1 MMRDFKFSR
10 RNSGKN
16 LNLEEPE
23 NVPVNANLRE
33 SSVARITTDSHS
45 RPPLNTIQEP
55 LQNPS
60 KPDQESGFK
69 SSKIYRTPTKPKVR
83 YPESGMPMRTPEKQ
97 GVLARNRNGWG
108 QDSRDD
114 GRIGNVNTPRSCRT
128 SGRTSSVFGEPNST
142 QSTPTKSVSKPPNPG
157 LVYGGNSRPPIG
169 GGVRMCNF
177 AALSK
182 GIPVTCNTSTNVNA
196 IEVPHFDLRED
207 PSFWMDHN
215 VQVLIRIRP
224 LNGMEI
230 GTQGYSRCLKQES
243 AQCLTWVGHP
253 ETRFTFDH
261 VACETINQETLF
273 KMVGLP
279 MVENCLSGYNSC
291 MFAYGQT
298 GSGKTHTM
306 LGEIND
312 LEVKPSPY
320 RGMTPRIFEFL
331 FARIVAEE
339 ESRRDERL
347 TYNCK
352 CSFLE
357 IYNEQIT
364 DLLDPSSTNLQLRED
379 VKKGVYVENLTE
391 FEVHTVND
399 ILKLLSQGSANRRVA
414 STNMNRES
422 SRSHSVFTC
431 VIESRWEK
439 DSTSNLR
446 FARLNL
452 VDLAGSERQK
462 SSGAEGERL
471 KEAASINKSLSTLG
485 HVIMVLVD
493 GANARTRHVP
503 YRDSRLTFLLQDSL
517 GGNSKTMIIANVS
530 PSISSAIETLNTL
543 KFAQRAK
550 LIQNNAVINE
560 DASGDVTALQHQIRL
575 LKEELAILKRYNIS
589 RSLTF
594 SSNDVEETRQEH
606 ENCSNAS
613 SVEMNM
619 LKFDN
624 MLGDEGKVLRV
635 SSKQLKSLET
645 SLNGALRREQSTEN
659 SIKQLEAEIEQLN
672 CLVRQREEENRCT
685 KMMLKFRED
694 KIQRMESLVAGSI
707 PAGSYLLEENN
718 TLSEEIRIL
727 RAKVDRN
734 PEVTRFAVENIRL
747 LEQLRR
753 FQDFYEEGERE
764 MLMTE
769 VSELRDQLVLFLDE
783 NSKEDNNMNS
793 STEKEAA
800 EDQKENDSLQLELIK
815 SQEELEKCRD
825 SLNSCLEK
833 NSKLC
838 REIVELNALLEMQ
851 KSVVHDQDGGI
862 EVIKEPI
869 LEFSSIGDES
879 SHTVQKMDESLA
891 DTKQVLDLELE
902 LDILKIIL
910 KEERLTRGE
919 TEEKALSLSRDLK
932 LTEEKFLSITKQCE
946 SLREELQEAKSVIE
960 ALEIQQLVSIN
971 ELEDLK
977 NSNKQYAETLREKE
991 LKIIYLNDQILSQVS
1006 RDPPP
1011 SSNNLENEDSP
1022 LQAKLNKVQASLSK
1036 AKRLN
1041 MWYQADQACHASN
1054 EEEMDEVRRQV
1065 ESETTEVIV
1074 CLQEEL
1080 DSFQRQMHESSLK
1093 ERETQQEFTLLQ
1105 EKLEAMTECNKA
1117 LREKCEAKDRQLS
1130 SLSEEIEDVLTTGH
1144 KMLDDAS
1151 DQLGPGKRTWVSE
1164 QLQVIARN
1172 ISEKE
1177 LRIEELNSCLENA
1190 KTRGNEMECMLR
1202 SLRGATLV
1210 MSEAHQQDCSK
1221 KDEEIHQLLSQL
1233 DDTVNQKEE
1242 QNRAMSV
1249 CATAAF
1255 VIVNRFSDIKDGCL
1269 EALNQKEAELD
1280 KLKESLS
1287 ANESL
1292 IHNQAVAIG
1301 DAEKQI
1307 RSLKEE
1313 LETAGA
1319 GIGSSHGVNKDLN
1332 IDEDVKLVIPSC
1344 DQKTEVTDLH
1354 SKKQNP
1360 RSIEIILPQV
1370 LDLQAVV
1377 DNFQEQVGA
1386 AMVSLDCKLRT
1397 VEELLQQSNKSCFQ
1411 KRKLYELELTDAKLN
1426 AAEKAVESSCYL
1438 DKFQEI
1444 QHNINEADLM
1454 IYELVTANEAMKIDI
1469 AELKKKEVTFVNE
1482 MDMLKD
1488 SYLVLEKQFQTD
1500 TVGMKRVVE
1509 ELRGKLLADIKNS
1522 FDRISRK
1529 EDEAGELSIKVTSFE
1544 KKILDLQLL
1553 EEAMLERSSHMGHE
1567 LSMLMKEMDISHQ
1580 NQQVINDKDE
1590 EIRCLEEKLATDLGA
1605 KEIEL
1610 LIILSRLEQMAS
1622 ENNDLEKEKISMS
1635 VVLEKFKEDMIISYV
1650 DMQLKDWILQEKD
1663 DEVGLLQKEV
1673 KMQEEALKISYN
1685 HSSALEQMASEAN
1698 VLEKEKINMS
1708 MVLEKVKEEM
1718 IISYVD
1724 MQLKDWI
1731 LLEKEA
1737 AIGLLQK
1744 EVKMQEETLKISCN
1758 CSSALDKMASET
1770 NDLKENIS
1778 MSTVLEKFK
1787 EDVITSYVD
1796 MQLKDWILLEKD
1808 SEIGLL
1814 QKQVMTQEEAL
1825 KISCNRSSAL
1835 DKMTSKNNHLEE
1847 KIISMSTLVEKFK
1860 EDMIISYVDMQ
1871 LKDWMILLEKDAEIG
1886 VLQKEAMMQE
1896 EALQISY
1903 NRNSVLE
1910 QMASETNDLEKEK
1923 ISMSTVLEKFKE
1935 DMIISYVD
1943 VQLKDWILLEKDSEI
1958 GLLQKEVT
1966 MQEEALKISFG
1977 RSSALD
1983 KMASKNNDLEGK
1995 IISMS
2000 TVLEKFKEDMIISYV
2015 DMQLKDWI
2023 LLEKDAEIGLLQKEV
2038 MMQEEALELSYN
2050 SNSALEQMAANTND
2064 LEKEKISMFVVFE
2077 KLKEDMIILHADMQ
2091 LKDWIFLEKDAE
2103 VGLLQKEVKMHE
2115 EKALQISYNCSS
2127 ALEQMA
2133 SETNHLKKEKISM
2146 SAVFEKFKEDMIIS
2160 YVDMQLKDW
2169 ILLEKGAEVGALQK
2183 EVVML
2188 EEALKSSYNRSS
2200 ALEQMA
2206 SEKNDLEKEKIK
2218 EDLISLYVDM
2228 QLKVE
2233 MQEEARKEENE
2244 TLVVIIKDQK
2254 DKIQEF
2260 EASIETLEYELYEN
2274 VVKGHV
2280 LETQLKEKVTLIS
2293 TLEADIST
2301 EREYIKSLSSEI
2313 HLLTENVEDT
2323 RKAKESTKEQLAEIM
2338 KAKESLD
2345 IEILELE
2352 TVLDKNNT
2360 LIESLKGDLETI
2372 TCEKSDLHAELLR
2385 ARKEVEMAQAQAEE
2399 HEAIAMKAKQTGE
2412 ISIRYA
2418 EEKEEESKLY
2428 EKSVEELECTVNV
2441 LENQVE
2447 MVKGEAERQR
2457 LQREELEVEL
2467 HALKRH
2473 IHTVKNSDSDMRR
2486 RLDDEKEKNLQ
2497 DVLQRIKILEKEI
2510 TSKDAEVLLL
2520 MIVQHKDHITEL
2532 NLHAEAQAK
2541 EYKQTFKALEA
2552 MADQVKPDGTS
2563 PYLSNSPSK
2572 RLERNG
2578 SRSRG
2583 SGSPFKCIGLG
2594 LVQQLKSERD
2604 EELIAARARI
2614 EELETLA
2621 ASRQKEIF
2629 TLNSKLAMSGS
2640 MTHDVLRDLLG
2651 IKSDMTTYSSIVDDN
2666 RIEEVTRK
2674 IPIHGAD
2681 PQVKEQE
2688 VIKLKEEL
2696 NEFVVERQRWHE
2708 EIERKQ
2714 VEMEQICLQDQLLAT
2729 ENEMFKKKVIDLE
2742 AEIKKLSGQQN
2753 IQQRIHHHAKIKEE
2767 NNSLKAQNDEI
2778 SHKLRR
2784 SEAIVTRVKEELASL
2799 RAANNLMKN

>member
-1 MMRDFKFSR
+1 MMRDFKFLR

-23 NVPVNANLRE
+23 NVPVNVNLRE
-33 SSVARITTDSHS
+33 SSVARMGTDSHS

-69 SSKIYRTPTKPKVR
+69 SSKIYRTPTKAKVR
-83 YPESGMPMRTPEKQ
+83 YPDSGMPMRTPEKQ

-108 QDSRDD
+108 QDSRDE

-128 SGRTSSVFGEPNST
+128 LGRTSSAFAEPNST
-142 QSTPTKSVSKPPNPG
+142 QSTPTKSVGKPPNPG
-157 LVYGGNSRPPIG
+157 LVYGGNSRPPIS
-169 GGVRMCNF
+169 GGVRTCNF
-177 AALSK
+177 TALSK
-182 GIPVTCNTSTNVNA
+182 GIPVTCNTNTNVNA
-196 IEVPHFDLRED
+196 IEVPHFDLKED

-230 GTQGYSRCLKQES
+230 GTQGYNRCLKQES

-331 FARIVAEE
+331 FARIIAEE

-347 TYNCK
+347 TYCCK

-391 FEVHTVND
+391 FEVNTVGD

-414 STNMNRES
+414 ATNMNRES

-530 PSISSAIETLNTL
+530 PSISSATETLNTL

-589 RSLTF
+589 KSLTF
-594 SSNDVEETRQEH
+594 SSKDAEEARQEH

-613 SVEMNM
+613 SLEMNM

-645 SLNGALRREQSTEN
+645 SLNGALRREQSTES

-694 KIQRMESLVAGSI
+694 KIQRMESLLAGSI
-707 PAGSYLLEENN
+707 PADSYLLEENN

-783 NSKEDNNMNS
+783 NSKEDNHMNS
-793 STEKEAA
+793 SMEKEAA
-800 EDQKENDSLQLELIK
+800 EDQKESDSLELELKK
-815 SQEELEKCRD
+815 SQEELDKCRGN
-825 SLNSCLEK
+825 LNSCLEK

-851 KSVVHDQDGGI
+851 NSVVHDQDGGI

-869 LEFSSIGDES
+869 LESSSIGDEA
-879 SHTVQKMDESLA
+879 SHTVQKMDDSLA
-891 DTKQVLDLELE
+891 DTKEVLDLQLE

-910 KEERLTRGE
+910 KEERLTHGE
-919 TEEKALSLSRDLK
+919 TVEKALSLSRDLK
-932 LTEEKFLSITKQCE
+932 
-946 SLREELQEAKSVIE
+946 EELQEAKSVIE

-977 NSNKQYAETLREKE
+977 NSNKQYAE
-991 LKIIYLNDQILSQVS
+991 ILHL
-1006 RDPPP
+1006 PP
-1011 SSNNLENEDSP
+1011 SSNDLENEDSP
-1022 LQAKLNKVQASLSK
+1022 LQGKLNKVQASLSK

-1041 MWYQADQACHASN
+1041 MWYQADRACHASN

-1080 DSFQRQMHESSLK
+1080 VSFQQQMHESSLK
-1093 ERETQQEFTLLQ
+1093 ERETQRESTLLQ
-1105 EKLEAMTECNKA
+1105 EKLGVMTECNKA
-1117 LREKCEAKDRQLS
+1117 LREKCEEKDRRLN
-1130 SLSEEIEDVLTTGH
+1130 SLSEEIEEVLTAGH
-1144 KMLDDAS
+1144 KVLDDAS
-1151 DQLGPGKRTWVSE
+1151 NQLGPGKRTWVSD

-1177 LRIEELNSCLENA
+1177 LRIEELNSYLEDA
-1190 KTRGNEMECMLR
+1190 KSRGNEMECMLR

-1210 MSEAHQQDCSK
+1210 MSEAHQQDCIK
-1221 KDEEIHQLLSQL
+1221 KDQEIHQLLSQL
-1233 DDTVNQKEE
+1233 SEKSSIITQLDDTVNQTEE

-1255 VIVNRFSDIKDGCL
+1255 VIVNRFSEIKDGCL

-1280 KLKESLS
+1280 KLKGSLT

-1292 IHNQAVAIG
+1292 IHSCRTSMGESHSDDVL
-1301 DAEKQI
+1301 
-1307 RSLKEE
+1307 LKKE
-1313 LETAGA
+1313 LESTLE
-1319 GIGSSHGVNKDLN
+1319 SLEGV
-1332 IDEDVKLVIPSC
+1332 
-1344 DQKTEVTDLH
+1344 KTEVADYH
-1354 SKKQNP
+1354 SEKEVQFPKKQNP

-1377 DNFQEQVGA
+1377 DNFQEQVGT
-1386 AMVSLDCKLRT
+1386 AMVSLDCRLRT
-1397 VEELLQQSNKSCFQ
+1397 VGELLQQSNKSYFQ
-1411 KRKLYELELTDAKLN
+1411 KRKIYELELIDAKLN

-1438 DKFQEI
+1438 EKFVEI
-1444 QHNINEADLM
+1444 QHDINEADFM
-1454 IYELVTANEAMKIDI
+1454 IYELVTANEAMKR
-1469 AELKKKEVTFVNE
+1469 EV
-1482 MDMLKD
+1482 
-1488 SYLVLEKQFQTD
+1488 
-1500 TVGMKRVVE
+1500 G
-1509 ELRGKLLADIKNS
+1509 ELRGN
-1522 FDRISRK
+1522 
-1529 EDEAGELSIKVTSFE
+1529 
-1544 KKILDLQLL
+1544 
-1553 EEAMLERSSHMGHE
+1553 
-1567 LSMLMKEMDISHQ
+1567 HQ
-1580 NQQVINDKDE
+1580 KQQVINDKDE
-1590 EIRCLEEKLATDLGA
+1590 KLKDNLMMDLGA

-1610 LIILSRLEQMAS
+1610 FIMSSRLEQMAL

-1650 DMQLKDWILQEKD
+1650 DMQLKDWILLEKD
-1663 DEVGLLQKEV
+1663 AESCLLQKEIKMQEEALKISYNRSSALEQMASEANVLEKEKSSMSMVLEKVKEDMIISYVDLQLKDWILLEKDAEVCLLQKEVRMQEEALKISCNHSSALDKMASENNNLEGKMISMSTVLEKFKEDMIISYVDMHLKDWILLEKDAEIGLMQKEV

-1685 HSSALEQMASEAN
+1685 HSSALEQMASETID
-1698 VLEKEKINMS
+1698 LKEEKISMS
-1708 MVLEKVKEEM
+1708 MVFEKLKEDM
-1718 IISYVD
+1718 II
-1724 MQLKDWI
+1724 LH
-1731 LLEKEA
+1731 
-1737 AIGLLQK
+1737 
-1744 EVKMQEETLKISCN
+1744 
-1758 CSSALDKMASET
+1758 
-1770 NDLKENIS
+1770 
-1778 MSTVLEKFK
+1778 
-1787 EDVITSYVD
+1787 VD

-1808 SEIGLL
+1808 AEVGLL
-1814 QKQVMTQEEAL
+1814 QKEVQIQEEEAL
-1825 KISCNRSSAL
+1825 KIYCDRSSVL
-1835 DKMTSKNNHLEE
+1835 DKMASENKDLEKE
-1847 KIISMSTLVEKFK
+1847 KISMSVVLEKFK
-1860 EDMIISYVDMQ
+1860 EDIIISYLDMQ
-1871 LKDWMILLEKDAEIG
+1871 FKDCILLEKDAEVG
-1886 VLQKEAMMQE
+1886 LLQKEVEMLE
-1896 EALQISY
+1896 EALKIFC
-1903 NRNSVLE
+1903 NRSSALE

-1923 ISMSTVLEKFKE
+1923 IKE
-1935 DMIISYVD
+1935 DMI
-1943 VQLKDWILLEKDSEI
+1943 
-1958 GLLQKEVT
+1958 
-1966 MQEEALKISFG
+1966 
-1977 RSSALD
+1977 
-1983 KMASKNNDLEGK
+1983 N
-1995 IISMS
+1995 
-2000 TVLEKFKEDMIISYV
+2000 
-2015 DMQLKDWI
+2015 
-2023 LLEKDAEIGLLQKEV
+2023 
-2038 MMQEEALELSYN
+2038 
-2050 SNSALEQMAANTND
+2050 
-2064 LEKEKISMFVVFE
+2064 
-2077 KLKEDMIILHADMQ
+2077 
-2091 LKDWIFLEKDAE
+2091 
-2103 VGLLQKEVKMHE
+2103 
-2115 EKALQISYNCSS
+2115 
-2127 ALEQMA
+2127 
-2133 SETNHLKKEKISM
+2133 
-2146 SAVFEKFKEDMIIS
+2146 
-2160 YVDMQLKDW
+2160 
-2169 ILLEKGAEVGALQK
+2169 
-2183 EVVML
+2183 
-2188 EEALKSSYNRSS
+2188 
-2200 ALEQMA
+2200 
-2206 SEKNDLEKEKIK
+2206 
-2218 EDLISLYVDM
+2218 LYVDM
-2228 QLKVE
+2228 QLQVKME
-2233 MQEEARKEENE
+2233 EEAHKEENE
-2244 TLVVIIKDQK
+2244 TLVVIINDQK
-2254 DKIQEF
+2254 DKIEEF
-2260 EASIETLEYELYEN
+2260 EACIEALEYELCEN
-2274 VVKGHV
+2274 VVKGQV
-2280 LETQLKEKVTLIS
+2280 LEAQLKEKVALIS
-2293 TLEADIST
+2293 TLEADFSRD
-2301 EREYIKSLSSEI
+2301 RESIKSLSSEI
-2313 HLLTENVEDT
+2313 HLLMENVEDAL
-2323 RKAKESTKEQLAEIM
+2323 KAKESSKEQLSEMM
-2338 KAKESLD
+2338 KAKESME

-2352 TVLDKNNT
+2352 TALDKNNT
-2360 LIESLKGDLETI
+2360 LIESLKGDLKTV
-2372 TCEKSDLHAELLR
+2372 TCERSDLHIELLR
-2385 ARKEVEMAQAQAEE
+2385 ARKEVEMAQALAEK

-2441 LENQVE
+2441 LENQVN

-2457 LQREELEVEL
+2457 LQREELEIEL
-2467 HALKRH
+2467 HALKQQ

-2486 RLDDEKEKNLQ
+2486 HLDDEKEKNLQ

-2510 TSKDAEVLLL
+2510 ASKDAE
-2520 MIVQHKDHITEL
+2520 IIQHKDHITEL
-2532 NLHAEAQAK
+2532 NLHAEAQAR

-2563 PYLSNSPSK
+2563 RDLSNSPSK

-2594 LVQQLKSERD
+2594 LGQQLKSERD
-2604 EELIAARARI
+2604 EELIAARVRI
-2614 EELETLA
+2614 EELEALA

-2629 TLNSKLAMSGS
+2629 TINAKLAMSGS

-2651 IKSDMTTYSSIVDDN
+2651 IKSDMNTYSSIVDDN
-2666 RIEEVTRK
+2666 QIEEVTGK
-2674 IPIHGAD
+2674 IRIHDAD
-2681 PQVKEQE
+2681 SQVKEQE
-2688 VIKLKEEL
+2688 VIKLKQEL
-2696 NEFVVERQRWHE
+2696 NEFVVERQRWRE
-2708 EIERKQ
+2708 EIERKH

-2729 ENEMFKKKVIDLE
+2729 ENEKFKKKVIDLE
-2742 AEIKKLSGQQN
+2742 AEIKKLSGLQN

-2767 NNSLKAQNDEI
+2767 NNSLKAQIDEI

-2784 SEAIVTRVKEELASL
+2784 SEGIVTRVKEELANL
-2799 RAANNLMKN
+2799 RAAANGKHPC